1 MEFLL
6 VLVLIAVLGAIIGP
20 SLANSLP
27 SARVSRTANAWLAT
41 ARKAHNDAAL
51 TSKRHRLVL
60 RKTADEL
67 GGPRFWITVEARPL
81 EEPGVFHPVPGLFG
95 QGTELPELVNILSHE
110 GAVEEGEFGDFHVE
124 FNPDGTATEATVVF
138 GNDQGDSVKVQIK
151 GTTGVAVIP
160 VEESP

>member
-6 VLVLIAVLGAIIGP
+6 VLVLIAVLGAVIGP

-27 SARVSRTANAWLAT
+27 SARVSRTASSYMAT
-41 ARKAHNDAAL
+41 ARKAHNDAAI

-60 RKTADEL
+60 RKSADEL

-95 QGTELPELVNILSHE
+95 QGTELPEQVTILSNE
-110 GAVEEGEFGDFHVE
+110 GATEEGEFGDVTIE

-138 GNDQGDSVKVQIK
+138 GNDQGDSVKVQVK

-160 VEESP
+160 VEETP